1 MPYNVTKIPH
11 IVAGRRL
18 NKAWAVLDL
27 AWLSGGYYQG
37 GGEEGEGSKYEI

>member
-1 MPYNVTKIPH
+1 MLHNVTKIPH

-37 GGEEGEGSKYEI
+37 GGERGGGIKV